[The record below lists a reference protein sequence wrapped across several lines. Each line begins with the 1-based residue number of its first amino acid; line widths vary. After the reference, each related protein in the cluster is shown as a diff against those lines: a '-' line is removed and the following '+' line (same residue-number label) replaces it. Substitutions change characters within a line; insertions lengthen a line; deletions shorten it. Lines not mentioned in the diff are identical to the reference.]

1 MILEQNKEKIQTY
14 GDVQQNKVSID
25 PRNAE
30 HIISIL
36 SSNLYSNPEE
46 SFLRETISNAVD
58 SHKEAGTTDP
68 IILLFK
74 ANGSKFDIVVRD
86 YGTGIS
92 PERFDKI
99 YRYIGNSTKRDSN
112 AYIGSFG
119 IGRFSA
125 LAVANV
131 VYITSYYNG
140 IANSYVMAKNGGGI
154 DIDLVSSLETDERN
168 GVEIRVQVDTVSGY
182 DKILTNLCYI
192 SNLYVECQGFNDSY
206 YSGWSTLCNAVN
218 RFNSRKIIDFGEF
231 KHNTF
236 ITDNYYYGTGRIVL
250 GNIVYPIEFGNIT
263 PLPNYPRLT
272 KNDISDI
279 LKDANVT
286 FSIGSLDITP
296 NREALLYSERT
307 IKALREAY
315 TKVFDYLQD
324 EYAKQAENNTNI
336 IEYYNQIR
344 QSRSIVLTKDDV
356 TIKIN
361 IPREI
366 SNSEY
371 KFKGKVVDKKTLEKI
386 DNIFCHSI
394 SQFPIAFIL
403 DEKGVLNTYRKNK
416 LDIRNILYEK
426 RYGRNYNPND
436 IQIIKIGSREATK
449 SVLLRSYTANK
460 YAVHVSNT
468 YRIFIPNY
476 TFKDII
482 NWFLTTA
489 YAFKEFDNATKTYTI
504 NETKSIWLLKE
515 LIRALSPYVIEDDIE
530 NSEEF
535 KTWKENRKLA
545 AKANTQVVAEK
556 PILGYV
562 EYDDT
567 IRKLEFKTLAE
578 FEHQLKF
585 CTCLEEKER
594 ALPVIYG
601 EMHSPYWEIFDKLIT
616 YNSKQRFLI
625 VKTAK
630 NNMKYFKN
638 ISSKWIYIEDYI
650 PKMKEFRQFLT
661 YRKYRKDNPSLFSS
675 TSDYNEEYKAAKN
688 LLDSITFYIVE
699 EDKKAI
705 KMCIDYKLPSFRS
718 EDCEALNTLLVKY
731 KETSKVPYDYE
742 FMYALRVYDKYMKLA
757 SKVKN
762 SYYKFKKYFYSSP
775 GIAFTY
781 FLMKNKLLRMNFS
794 QYKDLVQTF
803 KIKVE

>member
-1 MILEQNKEKIQTY
+1 
-14 GDVQQNKVSID
+14 
-25 PRNAE
+25 
-30 HIISIL
+30 
-36 SSNLYSNPEE
+36 
-46 SFLRETISNAVD
+46 
-58 SHKEAGTTDP
+58 
-68 IILLFK
+68 
-74 ANGSKFDIVVRD
+74 
-86 YGTGIS
+86 
-92 PERFDKI
+92 
-99 YRYIGNSTKRDSN
+99 
-112 AYIGSFG
+112 
-119 IGRFSA
+119 
-125 LAVANV
+125 
-131 VYITSYYNG
+131 
-140 IANSYVMAKNGGGI
+140 MAKNGGGI

-192 SNLYVECQGFNDSY
+192 SNLYVECQGSNNSY
-206 YSGWSTLCNAVN
+206 YSGWDTLCNAVN
-218 RFNSRKIIDFGEF
+218 RFNDRKIVDFGEF

-236 ITDNYYYGTGRIVL
+236 ITDDYHYGTGRIVL

-279 LKDANVT
+279 LKDVNVT

-307 IKALREAY
+307 IKALRETY

-324 EYAKQAENNTNI
+324 EYVKQAESNTNI
-336 IEYYNQIR
+336 IEYYNQVR

-356 TIKIN
+356 TIKID

-371 KFKGKVVDKKTLEKI
+371 KFKGKVVDEAILEKI
-386 DNIFCHSI
+386 DNIFYHSI

-426 RYGRNYNPND
+426 RYGRNYKSNN
-436 IQIIKIGSREATK
+436 IQIIKIGSKEATK
-449 SVLLRSYTANK
+449 SVLLKNYTTSK
-460 YAVHVSNT
+460 YRVYTSNT

-482 NWFLTTA
+482 NWFLKTE
-489 YAFKEFDNATKTYTI
+489 YAFREFDSATSTYIT

-515 LIRALSPYVIEDDIE
+515 LIRALSSYIKEDDIE

-545 AKANTQVVAEK
+545 AKANAQVVSDK

-562 EYDDT
+562 EYDYC
-567 IRKLEFKTLAE
+567 IRKLEFKTLPE
-578 FEHQLKF
+578 FERQLKLY
-585 CTCLEEKER
+585 TSLEEEER

-601 EMHSPYWEIFDKLIT
+601 EMHSPYWEIYDKLVT
-616 YNSKQRFLI
+616 YASKNRFLT

-638 ISSKWIYIEDYI
+638 ISPKWIYIEDYI

-661 YRKYRKDNPSLFSS
+661 YRKYRKDNPSPISS
-675 TSDYNEEYKAAKN
+675 ASDYNEEYKAAKN
-688 LLDSITFYIVE
+688 LLYSIISYIVE

-705 KMCIDYKLPSFRS
+705 KMCINYKLPSFRS

-742 FMYALRVYDKYMKLA
+742 FMYALSVYDKYIKLA
-757 SKVKN
+757 SKVEN
-762 SYYKFKKYFYSSP
+762 SYYKFKKYFYNSP

-781 FLMKNKLLRMNFS
+781 FLMKNKLLRMDFS
-794 QYKDLVQTF
+794 YYKDLVQTF

>member
-1 MILEQNKEKIQTY
+1 
-14 GDVQQNKVSID
+14 
-25 PRNAE
+25 
-30 HIISIL
+30 
-36 SSNLYSNPEE
+36 
-46 SFLRETISNAVD
+46 
-58 SHKEAGTTDP
+58 
-68 IILLFK
+68 
-74 ANGSKFDIVVRD
+74 
-86 YGTGIS
+86 
-92 PERFDKI
+92 
-99 YRYIGNSTKRDSN
+99 
-112 AYIGSFG
+112 
-119 IGRFSA
+119 
-125 LAVANV
+125 
-131 VYITSYYNG
+131 
-140 IANSYVMAKNGGGI
+140 MAKNGGGI

-192 SNLYVECQGFNDSY
+192 SNLYVECQGSNDSY
-206 YSGWSTLCNAVN
+206 YSGWSILCNAVN

-236 ITDNYYYGTGRIVL
+236 ITDDYYYGTGRIVL
-250 GNIVYPIEFGNIT
+250 GNIVYPIEFRNIT
-263 PLPNYPRLT
+263 PLPNYPHLT

-279 LKDANVT
+279 LKDVNVT

-307 IKALREAY
+307 IKALRETY

-324 EYAKQAENNTNI
+324 EYAKQAESNTNI
-336 IEYYNQIR
+336 IEYYNQVR

-356 TIKIN
+356 TIKID

-366 SNSEY
+366 SNPEY

-386 DNIFCHSI
+386 DNIFYHSI

-403 DEKGVLNTYRKNK
+403 DEKGILNTYRKNK

-426 RYGRNYNPND
+426 RYDRNYKSNN

-476 TFKDII
+476 TFKDIV
-482 NWFLTTA
+482 NWFLKTE
-489 YAFKEFDNATKTYTI
+489 YAFREVDSATTTYTI
-504 NETKSIWLLKE
+504 NKTKSIWLLKE
-515 LIRALSPYVIEDDIE
+515 LIRAFSPYVIEDDIE

-562 EYDDT
+562 EHDYIT
-567 IRKLEFKTLAE
+567 RKLEFKTLAG
-578 FEHQLKF
+578 FEHQLKLY
-585 CTCLEEKER
+585 TCLEEKER

-601 EMHSPYWEIFDKLIT
+601 EMHSPYWEIFDKLVT
-616 YNSKQRFLI
+616 YNSKKRFLI

-661 YRKYRKDNPSLFSS
+661 YRRYRKSNPLPFSY
-675 TSDYNEEYKAAKN
+675 TSEYNEDYKEAKN
-688 LLDSITFYIVE
+688 ILNSIISYIVE
-699 EDKKAI
+699 EDMRAI
-705 KMCIDYKLPSFRS
+705 KMCINYKLPNFNSD
-718 EDCEALNTLLVKY
+718 DCDTLNTLLTKY
-731 KETSKVPYDYE
+731 KETSKVPYDCE
-742 FMYALRVYDKYMKLA
+742 FMYALSVYDTYLRLCN
-757 SKVKN
+757 KVEN
-762 SYYKFKKYFYSSP
+762 AYYKFKKYFYSSP

>member
-1 MILEQNKEKIQTY
+1 
-14 GDVQQNKVSID
+14 
-25 PRNAE
+25 
-30 HIISIL
+30 
-36 SSNLYSNPEE
+36 
-46 SFLRETISNAVD
+46 
-58 SHKEAGTTDP
+58 
-68 IILLFK
+68 
-74 ANGSKFDIVVRD
+74 
-86 YGTGIS
+86 
-92 PERFDKI
+92 
-99 YRYIGNSTKRDSN
+99 
-112 AYIGSFG
+112 
-119 IGRFSA
+119 
-125 LAVANV
+125 
-131 VYITSYYNG
+131 
-140 IANSYVMAKNGGGI
+140 MAKNGGGI

-192 SNLYVECQGFNDSY
+192 SNLYVECQGSNDSY
-206 YSGWSTLCNAVN
+206 YSGWSTLCDAVN

-236 ITDNYYYGTGRIVL
+236 ITDNYYYDTGKIVL
-250 GNIVYPIEFGNIT
+250 GDIVYPISFKNIVS
-263 PLPNYPRLT
+263 LEKYPRLSE
-272 KNDISDI
+272 SDI
-279 LKDANVT
+279 ASILSNVNVV
-286 FSIGSLDITP
+286 FPIGSLDITP

-307 IKALREAY
+307 IKTLREAY
-315 TKVFDYLQD
+315 TKVFDYLRD
-324 EYAKQAENNTNI
+324 EYVKQAENNTNI
-336 IEYYNQIR
+336 IEYYNQVR

-356 TIKIN
+356 TVKID
-361 IPREI
+361 IPREV

-371 KFKGKVVDKKTLEKI
+371 KFKGRVIDKKILEKI
-386 DNIFCHSI
+386 DNIFYHSI
-394 SQFPIAFIL
+394 SQFPITFIL

-426 RYGRNYNPND
+426 RYGRNYKSNN

-460 YAVHVSNT
+460 YAVHAPNT

-482 NWFLTTA
+482 NWFLKTE
-489 YAFKEFDNATKTYTI
+489 YAFREVDSATTTYTT

-515 LIRALSPYVIEDDIE
+515 LIRALSSYIKEDDIE

-535 KTWKENRKLA
+535 KTWKENRRLA

-562 EYDDT
+562 EYDYT

-578 FEHQLKF
+578 FEHQLKLY
-585 CTCLEEKER
+585 TCLEEKER

-601 EMHSPYWEIFDKLIT
+601 EMHSPYWEIYDKLVT
-616 YNSKQRFLI
+616 YASKNRFLT

-638 ISSKWIYIEDYI
+638 ISPKWIYIEDYI

-688 LLDSITFYIVE
+688 LLDSITSYIVE

-705 KMCIDYKLPSFRS
+705 KMCIDYKLPNFRS
-718 EDCEALNTLLVKY
+718 EDCEALNTLLAKY

-742 FMYALRVYDKYMKLA
+742 FMYALSVYDKYIKLA

-762 SYYKFKKYFYSSP
+762 SYYKFKKYFYNSP

-781 FLMKNKLLRMNFS
+781 FLMKNKLLRMDFS

>member
-1 MILEQNKEKIQTY
+1 MNRKCKNLGIKSPKDNKT
-14 GDVQQNKVSID
+14 
-25 PRNAE
+25 
-30 HIISIL
+30 
-36 SSNLYSNPEE
+36 
-46 SFLRETISNAVD
+46 
-58 SHKEAGTTDP
+58 
-68 IILLFK
+68 
-74 ANGSKFDIVVRD
+74 
-86 YGTGIS
+86 
-92 PERFDKI
+92 
-99 YRYIGNSTKRDSN
+99 
-112 AYIGSFG
+112 

-131 VYITSYYNG
+131 VYITSYYNS

-192 SNLYVECQGFNDSY
+192 SNLYVECQGSNDSY
-206 YSGWSTLCNAVN
+206 YSGWSTLCDAVN

-236 ITDNYYYGTGRIVL
+236 IIENYYYDTGKIVL
-250 GNIVYPIEFGNIT
+250 GDIVYPISFKNIV
-263 PLPNYPRLT
+263 PLEKYPRLSE
-272 KNDISDI
+272 SDI
-279 LKDANVT
+279 ASILRNINVV
-286 FSIGSLDITP
+286 FPIGSLDITP

-307 IKALREAY
+307 IKTLREAY
-315 TKVFDYLQD
+315 TKVFDYLRD
-324 EYAKQAENNTNI
+324 EYVKQAENNTNI
-336 IEYYNQIR
+336 IEYYNQVR
-344 QSRSIVLTKDDV
+344 QSRNIVLTKDDV
-356 TIKIN
+356 TVKID

-371 KFKGKVVDKKTLEKI
+371 KFKGKVVDKKILEKI
-386 DNIFCHSI
+386 DNIFYHSI
-394 SQFPIAFIL
+394 SQFPISFIL
-403 DEKGVLNTYRKNK
+403 DEKGILNTYRKNK
-416 LDIRNILYEK
+416 LDIGNILYEK
-426 RYGRNYNPND
+426 RYGRNYKFNN

-482 NWFLTTA
+482 NWFLKTE
-489 YAFKEFDNATKTYTI
+489 YAFREFDNATATYI
-504 NETKSIWLLKE
+504 VNETKSIWLLKE
-515 LIRALSPYVIEDDIE
+515 LIRAFSSYIKDDDIE

-535 KTWKENRKLA
+535 KTWKENRKLS
-545 AKANTQVVAEK
+545 AKSNAQVVSDK

-562 EYDDT
+562 EYDYC
-567 IRKLEFKTLAE
+567 IRKLEFKTLPE
-578 FEHQLKF
+578 FERQLKLY
-585 CTCLEEKER
+585 TSLEEKKR

-601 EMHSPYWEIFDKLIT
+601 EMHSPYWEIYDKLVT
-616 YNSKQRFLI
+616 YASKNRFLT

-638 ISSKWIYIEDYI
+638 ISPKWIYIEDYI

-661 YRKYRKDNPSLFSS
+661 YRKYRKDNPSSFSS

-688 LLDSITFYIVE
+688 LLDSITSYIVE
-699 EDKKAI
+699 EDKKSI
-705 KMCIDYKLPSFRS
+705 KMCIDYKLPNFRS
-718 EDCEALNTLLVKY
+718 EDCEALNTLLAKY

-742 FMYALRVYDKYMKLA
+742 FMYALSVYDKYIKLA
-757 SKVKN
+757 SKVEN
-762 SYYKFKKYFYSSP
+762 SYYKFKKYFYNSP
-775 GIAFTY
+775 GITFTY
-781 FLMKNKLLRMNFS
+781 FLMKNKLLRMDFS

>member
-74 ANGSKFDIVVRD
+74 INGSKFDIVVRD

-92 PERFDKI
+92 PERFDEI
-99 YRYIGNSTKRDSN
+99 YRYIGSSTKRDSN

-168 GVEIRVQVDTVSGY
+168 GVEIRVQVDTVSNY

-192 SNLYVECQGFNDSY
+192 PNLYIECQGSNDSY
-206 YSGWSTLCNAVN
+206 YSGWESLKSAVT
-218 RFNSRKIIDFGEF
+218 RFNSRKIVDFGEF

-236 ITDNYYYGTGRIVL
+236 ITETYCYDTGRIVL
-250 GNIVYPIEFGNIT
+250 GNIVYPISFKNIV
-263 PLPNYPRLT
+263 PLEKYPRLT
-272 KNDISDI
+272 ASDISSI
-279 LKDANVT
+279 LSDVNIV
-286 FSIGSLDITP
+286 FPIGSLDITP
-296 NREALLYSERT
+296 NREVLLYSERT
-307 IKALREAY
+307 IKTLRETY

-324 EYAKQAENNTNI
+324 EYVKQAESNTNI
-336 IEYYNQIR
+336 IEYYNQVR
-344 QSRSIVLTKDDV
+344 QSKSIVLTKDDV
-356 TIKIN
+356 TVKID
-361 IPREI
+361 IPSGI

-371 KFKGKVVDKKTLEKI
+371 KFKGKVVGKEILEKI
-386 DNIFCHSI
+386 DNIFYHSI

-426 RYGRNYNPND
+426 SYRNYRPNN

-449 SVLLRSYTANK
+449 SVLLRSYVASK
-460 YAVHVSNT
+460 YKVHTSNT

-476 TFKDII
+476 TFKDVI
-482 NWFLTTA
+482 NWFLTTE
-489 YAFKEFDNATKTYTI
+489 YAFKQFDKATLTYITD
-504 NETKSIWLLKE
+504 ETKSIWLLKE
-515 LIRALSPYVIEDDIE
+515 LIRALSPYTKEDDVE

-545 AKANTQVVAEK
+545 AKANTQVVSEK

-562 EYDDT
+562 EYDYC
-567 IRKLEFKTLAE
+567 IRKLEFKTLPE
-578 FEHQLKF
+578 FEHQLEY
-585 CTCLEEKER
+585 CTCLEKRER
-594 ALPVIYG
+594 NLPVIYG
-601 EMHSPYWEIFDKLIT
+601 EMHSPYWDIFDKLVT
-616 YNSKQRFLI
+616 YNSKKRFLI

-661 YRKYRKDNPSLFSS
+661 YRKYRKDNPSPVSPV
-675 TSDYNEEYKAAKN
+675 SDYNEEYKAAKN
-688 LLDSITFYIVE
+688 LLDSITSYIVE

-705 KMCIDYKLPSFRS
+705 KMCIDYKLPNFSS
-718 EDCEALNTLLVKY
+718 NNCDILNTLLAKY

-742 FMYALRVYDKYMKLA
+742 FMYALSVYDKYIKLA
-757 SKVKN
+757 SKVEN

-781 FLMKNKLLRMNFS
+781 FLMKNKLLRMGFS